1 MARKKLRDNV
11 LIDNELYQSV
21 TLLNNEQLG
30 QVMRAVLEFG
40 FERIEPTGLDNV
52 TQVIYSLAT
61 LRMAKVQKR
70 YDSCV
75 ANGRN
80 GGAPAGNK
88 NAQKTTEKQPKTTE
102 KQPKTTEKQP
112 KTTQQQAKT
121 TEKQPKGPKKTT
133 KPSIINGNGKG
144 NGTESDISVRQKN
157 KNIFYLS
164 ASAGQKPQAH
174 TPAERQSLLSDN
186 YDYHKQDKF
195 GDAMIEVADIL
206 LDLQEY
212 AEAQGV
218 ITHNNRAYNAC
229 EIADLIAQK
238 GKQVVD
244 SVAQKIALNDTI
256 DNHATYTASVLLN
269 D

>member
-88 NAQKTTEKQPKTTE
+88 NAQKTTEKQPKTTQA
-102 KQPKTTEKQP
+102 QP
-112 KTTQQQAKT
+112 KT

-174 TPAERQSLLSDN
+174 TPAERQSLLSED
-186 YDYHKQDKF
+186 YEYHKQDKF

-206 LDLQEY
+206 LDLQEF
-212 AEAQGV
+212 ANAQGV
-218 ITHNNRAYNAC
+218 ITHNNRVHNAC

-244 SVAQKIALNDTI
+244 SVAQKIAINDTI
-256 DNHATYTASVLLN
+256 DNHATYTASVLLS

>member
-88 NAQKTTEKQPKTTE
+88 NAQKTTEKQPKTTQA
-102 KQPKTTEKQP
+102 QPKTTEKQP

-121 TEKQPKGPKKTT
+121 TEKQPEGPKKTT
-133 KPSIINGNGKG
+133 KPSIVNGKG

-164 ASAGQKPQAH
+164 ASAGQKPQTH

-186 YDYHKQDKF
+186 YEYHKQDKF
-195 GDAMIEVADIL
+195 GDAMLEIADIL

-218 ITHNNRAYNAC
+218 ITHNNRAHNAC
-229 EIADLIAQK
+229 EIADLIARK

-244 SVAQKIALNDTI
+244 SVAQKIAINDTI
-256 DNHATYTASVLLN
+256 DNHATYTASVLLR

>member
-40 FERIEPTGLDNV
+40 FERIEPTGLDTI

-80 GGAPAGNK
+80 GGAPTGNK

-112 KTTQQQAKT
+112 KTTEKQPKT
-121 TEKQPKGPKKTT
+121 TEKQPEGPKKTT

-164 ASAGQKPQAH
+164 ASAGQKPQTH
-174 TPAERQSLLSDN
+174 TPAERQSLLSVN
-186 YDYHKQDKF
+186 YEYHKQDKF

-212 AEAQGV
+212 AETQGV
-218 ITHNNRAYNAC
+218 ITHNNRAYNAR
-229 EIADLIAQK
+229 EVVDLIAKK

-244 SVAQKIALNDTI
+244 SVAQKIAINDTI
-256 DNHATYTASVLLN
+256 DNHATYIASVLLS
-269 D
+269 

>member
-40 FERIEPTGLDNV
+40 FERIEPTGLDTI

-80 GGAPAGNK
+80 GGAPTGNK

-102 KQPKTTEKQP
+102 KQPE
-112 KTTQQQAKT
+112 
-121 TEKQPKGPKKTT
+121 GPKKTT

-164 ASAGQKPQAH
+164 ASAGQKPQTH
-174 TPAERQSLLSDN
+174 TPAERQSLLSVN
-186 YDYHKQDKF
+186 YEYHKQDKF

-212 AEAQGV
+212 AETQGV
-218 ITHNNRAYNAC
+218 ITHNNRAYNAR
-229 EIADLIAQK
+229 EVVDLIAKK

-244 SVAQKIALNDTI
+244 SVAQKIAINDTI
-256 DNHATYTASVLLN
+256 DNHATYIASVLLS
-269 D
+269 

>member
-61 LRMAKVQKR
+61 LRMAKAQKR

-88 NAQKTTEKQPKTTE
+88 NAQKTTEKQPKTTQA
-102 KQPKTTEKQP
+102 QPKTTEKQP
-112 KTTQQQAKT
+112 
-121 TEKQPKGPKKTT
+121 EGSKKTT
-133 KPSIINGNGKG
+133 KSSINGKG

-164 ASAGQKPQAH
+164 ASAGQKPQTH

-186 YDYHKQDKF
+186 YEYHKQDKF
-195 GDAMIEVADIL
+195 GDAMLEVADIL
-206 LDLQEY
+206 LDLQEF

-229 EIADLIAQK
+229 EIADLIARK

-244 SVAQKIALNDTI
+244 SVAQKIAINDTI
-256 DNHATYTASVLLN
+256 DNHATYTSSVLLS
-269 D
+269 